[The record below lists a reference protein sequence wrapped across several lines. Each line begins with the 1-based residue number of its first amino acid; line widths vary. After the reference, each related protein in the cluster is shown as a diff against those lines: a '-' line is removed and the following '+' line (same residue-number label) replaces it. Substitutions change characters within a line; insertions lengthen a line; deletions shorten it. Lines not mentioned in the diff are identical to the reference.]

1 MLFYLA
7 QFHFKYE
14 LYDHDMFIGGST
26 LNVNP
31 ERTIVLSVDEEQ
43 QTQSMLNFPSIEDQS

>member
-1 MLFYLA
+1 MLLYLT

-14 LYDHDMFIGGST
+14 LYDHDMFTGGLDVASV
-26 LNVNP
+26 VN
-31 ERTIVLSVDEEQ
+31 VLSVDEEQ